1 MSRDRLMRAALLL
14 AERGMAIFP
23 LHPGTK
29 RPAVRRDWEGCA
41 TTAIEQI
48 ERWWHRAPYNIGVA
62 TGPSKLVVVDLDA
75 PHRRTRG
82 SRHGLQVLSDFAV
95 EAGRD
100 IPSGTFTVVTPG
112 GGQHLYFRAP
122 AGQTLTNTAGHLGP
136 LIDTRAVGGYV
147 VGPGSRIG
155 SRLYRMTSTAEP
167 TSLPWW
173 IEDRLRPRP
182 SALTVPDV
190 RHTAYVEAAVRNE
203 AARVIDAVPGT
214 RNSVLFQA
222 AAKLGRFVPGGQL
235 TDDEIRSTLVDAS
248 ARHVGVEGFTVREAA
263 RTIDSGLRRSHASSV
278 GERPQRTAAH
288 RQSQH

>member
-41 TTAIEQI
+41 TTSIEQI

-75 PHRRTRG
+75 PHRSTQG
-82 SRHGLQVLSDFAV
+82 ARHGRQVLSDLAV
-95 EAGRD
+95 EAGVRLPERD
-100 IPSGTFTVVTPG
+100 VHSCDSRWRPAPLLPGTRGSDPHQHSGAP
-112 GGQHLYFRAP
+112 RA
-122 AGQTLTNTAGHLGP
+122 AHRHESSRR
-136 LIDTRAVGGYV
+136 IRRRSRA
-147 VGPGSRIG
+147 RING
-155 SRLYRMTSTAEP
+155 RIYRITSATEP
-167 TSLPWW
+167 TPLPSW

-235 TDDEIRSTLVDAS
+235 TDDDIRSTLVDAS
-248 ARHVGVEGFTVREAA
+248 ARHVGIEGFTVREAA
-263 RTIDSGLRRSHASSV
+263 RTIDSGLRRSHAGSV

-288 RQSQH
+288 CQSQH